1 MNSEFE
7 KKLSEQPLRPTP
19 AAWRAD
25 ILREARTA
33 AAQQTLATDVVTG
46 WRSWFWPAPRAWA
59 ALAACW
65 VVLLAVQLFVSAPAA
80 TAVAQV
86 DAPRL
91 AVALAEKRHALLEL
105 DVAVAAQQAKPAAPR
120 LPRGASGWLREE
132 KRGLPC

>member
-7 KKLSEQPLRPTP
+7 KKLTEQPVRAVP
-19 AAWRAD
+19 AAWRAE

-33 AAQQTLATDVVTG
+33 AAQQRLETPAATG

-65 VVLLAVQLFVSAPAA
+65 VVLLAVQLFVGAPAA
-80 TAVAQV
+80 TAAAPV

-91 AVALAEKRHALLEL
+91 ALALEAKRRALLDLE
-105 DVAVAAQQAKPAAPR
+105 VAVVAQQARPAAPR

-132 KRGLPC
+132 KGVLPC

>member
-1 MNSEFE
+1 MKTFE
-7 KKLSEQPLRPTP
+7 EKLSEQPLRATP
-19 AAWRAD
+19 AAWRAE

-33 AAQQTLATDVVTG
+33 AAQQNMEPTAVTG
-46 WRSWFWPAPRAWA
+46 WRSWLWPAPRAWA

-65 VVLLAVQLFVSAPAA
+65 VVLLAVQLFVGTPAA

-91 AVALAEKRHALLEL
+91 ALALEAKRHTLLEL
-105 DVAVAAQQAKPAAPR
+105 EAAVVAQQTPRAAPR

-132 KRGLPC
+132 KGALPC

>member
-7 KKLSEQPLRPTP
+7 KKLAEQSLRAAPV
-19 AAWRAD
+19 AWRAE
-25 ILREARTA
+25 ILGEARTA
-33 AAQQTLATDVVTG
+33 AAQQQLETPAATG

-65 VVLLAVQLFVSAPAA
+65 VALLAVQFYISAPVV
-80 TAVAQV
+80 TAVAPV

-91 AVALAEKRHALLEL
+91 ALALEAKRRVLLDLE
-105 DVAVAAQQAKPAAPR
+105 VAVVAQQARPAAPR

-132 KRGLPC
+132 KGELPC

>member
-7 KKLSEQPLRPTP
+7 KKLTEQPLQAPP
-19 AAWRAD
+19 AAWRGA

-33 AAQQTLATDVVTG
+33 AAQQTRATDAATG

-65 VVLLAVQLFVSAPAA
+65 VVLLAVQLFDSAPAA

-86 DAPRL
+86 AAPRL
-91 AVALAEKRHALLEL
+91 ALALAEKRHALLEL
-105 DVAVAAQQAKPAAPR
+105 DVALAAQLAKPAAPR
-120 LPRGASGWLREE
+120 LLRGESGWLREE
-132 KRGLPC
+132 KGVLPC

>member
-7 KKLSEQPLRPTP
+7 KKLAEQPLRTAP

-25 ILREARTA
+25 ILREARTEA
-33 AAQQTLATDVVTG
+33 VQHTLAADAVTG

-59 ALAACW
+59 ALTACW
-65 VVLLAVQLFVSAPAA
+65 VVLLAVQLFVNAPSA

-86 DAPRL
+86 DPPRL
-91 AVALAEKRHALLEL
+91 ALALAEKRHALLEL
-105 DVAVAAQQAKPAAPR
+105 DVAVAAQPAKPAAPH

-132 KRGLPC
+132 RGGLPC

>member
-7 KKLSEQPLRPTP
+7 KKLAEQPRSSVPP
-19 AAWRAD
+19 AWRAD
-25 ILREARTA
+25 ILREARSA
-33 AAQQTLATDVVTG
+33 AAQQTLATNVVTG

-65 VVLLAVQLFVSAPAA
+65 VVLLAVQLFVGAPAA

-86 DAPRL
+86 DTPRL
-91 AVALAEKRHALLEL
+91 ALALEAKRRALMDL
-105 DVAVAAQQAKPAAPR
+105 DVAVVAQQAKPAAPH

-132 KRGLPC
+132 TGGLPC